1 VNIESL
7 HLLRQI
13 NGQVIIRDDQKLSE
27 LRTNTDDNTQELER
41 LRNENERLR
50 SELTIQKTDI
60 VLLRGE
66 RDSLITTIARLD
78 SELTQAEYQRFSQQ
92 QQLQQQQQQLKKK

>member
-1 VNIESL
+1 MNIESL

>member
-1 VNIESL
+1 MNIESL

-66 RDSLITTIARLD
+66 RDSLITTIARLA